1 MECTLLHKIKNCKAN
16 TEENRTVRFIT
27 MKCKL
32 ACKKPQDAHPFTVR
46 LVLAILIEKKTA
58 EKSQSHTH
66 RHTDMKQKY
75 ETASE
80 LFLPILVILNYHLS
94 LINIEKSIYII

>member
-1 MECTLLHKIKNCKAN
+1 
-16 TEENRTVRFIT
+16 

-32 ACKKPQDAHPFTVR
+32 ACKKPQSHIGLADAHPFTVR
-46 LVLAILIEKKTA
+46 LVLAIIIEKK
-58 EKSQSHTH
+58 KQRRNPKHTH
-66 RHTDMKQKY
+66 RHTDIKQKF

-94 LINIEKSIYII
+94 LINIEKINLYYFIV